1 MDFII
6 QKLSLVNTAVR
17 CAHFT
22 FIALI
27 IFPLATEL
35 AAVNPA
41 NYTVAVPLSSA
52 PVTLVSCLFELVSV

>member
-6 QKLSLVNTAVR
+6 QKLSLINTAVR

-22 FIALI
+22 FMTLI
-27 IFPLATEL
+27 VFPLTTEL

-41 NYTVAVPLSSA
+41 NYTVTVPLSSA
-52 PVTLVSCLFELVSV
+52 PVSLVSCLFELVSV